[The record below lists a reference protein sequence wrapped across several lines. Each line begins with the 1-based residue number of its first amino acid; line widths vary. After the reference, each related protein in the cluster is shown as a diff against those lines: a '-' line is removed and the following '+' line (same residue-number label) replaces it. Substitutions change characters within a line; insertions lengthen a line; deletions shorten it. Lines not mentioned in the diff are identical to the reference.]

1 MSGLSRHIKQLD
13 EELFALGEEAML
25 LEELDGF
32 IAGLLACPE
41 LIMPGDWLPLV
52 WNEDSADQQPVF
64 EDLDHANRVLGLVME
79 HYNDIARTLMERPDR
94 YSPLFSIDTRNGDI
108 LWELWIEGFEK
119 AVALRPAA
127 WTKLLDA
134 DVDTA
139 AAMSGMLLLADI
151 ARGEKEVDDRDT
163 ILAAAPDKIADWVV
177 ILNEWRLVN
186 TQPVQ
191 DTDPRVVTVPRK
203 KVGRNEPCPCGSGKK
218 YKKCCGLN

>member
-1 MSGLSRHIKQLD
+1 MSGLSHRIKQLD
-13 EELFALGEEAML
+13 EELLALGEEAML

-32 IAGLLACPE
+32 IAGLLTCPE

-52 WNEDSADQQPVF
+52 WHQDRADQSAF

-79 HYNDIARTLMERPDR
+79 HYNNVARTLMERPDR
-94 YSPLFSIDTRNGDI
+94 YSPLFSVDTRNGDI
-108 LWELWIEGFEK
+108 LWELWIEGFEN

-127 WTKLLDA
+127 WKMLLEA

-139 AAMSGMLLLADI
+139 AAMSGMLRLAGI

-177 ILNEWRLVN
+177 ILNEWRLAN

-191 DTDPRVVTVPRK
+191 DIDPRIVTSSRK